1 MNYFQ
6 KIIIK
11 AAPIMSAV
19 YSLFLSTIILSLLGY
34 YLDKKLETFPIIF
47 LFGLISGLSL
57 GFYQLIKISE
67 ITKKWYYNSYIVIF
81 FIGIAS
87 LFSEL

>member
-19 YSLFLSTIILSLLGY
+19 YSLFLSTIILSFLGY
-34 YLDKKLETFPIIF
+34 YLDRKLETFPIIF
-47 LFGLISGLSL
+47 LFGLTSGLIL
-57 GFYQLIKISE
+57 GFYQLKKIMKSQKNDM
-67 ITKKWYYNSYIVIF
+67 I
-81 FIGIAS
+81 
-87 LFSEL
+87 

>member
-1 MNYFQ
+1 LNYFQ

-11 AAPIMSAV
+11 AAPIISAV

-47 LFGLISGLSL
+47 LFGLISGLIL
-57 GFYQLIKISE
+57 GFYQLIKINE
-67 ITKKWYYNSYIVIF
+67 ITKK
-81 FIGIAS
+81 
-87 LFSEL
+87 